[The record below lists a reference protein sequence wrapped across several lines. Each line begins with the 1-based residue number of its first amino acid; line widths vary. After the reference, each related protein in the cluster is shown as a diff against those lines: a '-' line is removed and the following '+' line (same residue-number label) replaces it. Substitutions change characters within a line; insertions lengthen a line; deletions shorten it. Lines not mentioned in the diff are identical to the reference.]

1 MQQLTVFGP
10 VTDATAD
17 QVRAQ
22 LAALDRSLPV
32 LVTLNSDGGG
42 VQAGV
47 AIYNELLGWPGGV
60 TTEVRGWA
68 LSIASLIFMAGST
81 RRVHATSLVMVHAPH
96 VGTSGNAAE
105 LRQTAD
111 VLDTVAATMR
121 AAYRR
126 TGQKDQVIDTWLSGQ
141 QDHWFTAEEA
151 IAAGLATELVAIDE
165 STTEFANA
173 MASAVH
179 IPHHIASRIATM
191 TTPAALPTVPTR
203 AAIEAAAVQAEAKR
217 RADIRAIGEPFARH
231 QGMPEFLAALENDT
245 TVTAAQAGQRILA
258 QLGRG
263 VEPVAGGARVYTGT
277 DERRAEFMSAAT
289 DVLLMRSGIKVAEP
303 HPAARDIQ
311 RMGIVAM
318 AESILSMG
326 GADLR
331 DRSAAGVIQAAFSTD
346 DFPSLLGN
354 TANKALAL
362 GYETAPVGHTLF
374 TGERDVRDF
383 KANTLINLS
392 EAPALDDVP
401 ELGEY
406 RAGAMQDSA
415 TTFQLATSGKIIE
428 ISRQALI
435 NDDLGAL
442 TSVPAAMGMAARRM
456 EADKV
461 FAMLVDNP
469 EMRDGV
475 PLFHA
480 DHGNL
485 STAAA
490 LSLSSLGLARAA
502 MRKQKGIAGQ
512 GYLDPQPRYLIVP
525 VALETLAEQL
535 IASIVDPSKGND
547 TPNLQF
553 IRNLTLVADPRLD
566 ASSAT
571 AWYLAASPNQIDG
584 ILRVY
589 LDGQRQPTIIENT
602 EFKRDV
608 YGYKVRHDFGVGV
621 IDHRALHKNPGA

>member
-1 MQQLTVFGP
+1 MQQTLNIYGP
-10 VTDATAD
+10 ITQASAD
-17 QVRAQ
+17 QV
-22 LAALDRSLPV
+22 LAELSAKDRSQPL
-32 LVTLNSDGGG
+32 LVKINSDGGS

-47 AIYNELLGWPGGV
+47 AIYSALLGWPGGL
-60 TTEVRGWA
+60 TTEVTGWA
-68 LSIASLIFMAGST
+68 LSVASTILMAGAV
-81 RRVHATSLVMVHAPH
+81 RRIHGTSLVMVHAPWT
-96 VGTSGNAAE
+96 GTNGNAKV
-105 LRQTAD
+105 LRETAD
-111 VLDTVAATMR
+111 LLDRVAETLK

-126 TGQKDQVIDTWLSGQ
+126 TGQKDSAIGQWLAGE
-141 QDHWFTAEEA
+141 DHWFTADEA
-151 IAAGLATELVAIDE
+151 IAAGLATELVTIDE
-165 STTEFANA
+165 SAPEFANA
-173 MASAVH
+173 MACAIH
-179 IPHHIASRIATM
+179 IPHHIVSRINTMQTAT
-191 TTPAALPTVPTR
+191 PTVPTR
-203 AAIEAAAVQAEAKR
+203 AAIEAAAVQAESKR
-217 RADIRAIGEPFARH
+217 RADIRAMGEPFAQY
-231 QGMPEFLAALENDT
+231 QGMPEFVATLENDT

-263 VEPVAGGARVYTGT
+263 VEPVAGGANPRLPGENRLT
-277 DERRAEFMSAAT
+277 DFKAAAT
-289 DVLLMRSGIKVAEP
+289 DVLLMRAGIKVPDP

-311 RMGIVAM
+311 RMGIVAI
-318 AESILSMG
+318 AESILSMT

-331 DRSAAGVIQAAFSTD
+331 DRSSAGVIQAAFGTD

-406 RAGAMQDSA
+406 KSGAMQDSA
-415 TTFQLATSGKIIE
+415 TTFQLVTSGKIIE

-442 TSVPAAMGMAARRM
+442 TSVPSAMGMAARRM

-461 FAMLVDNP
+461 FAMLTGNP
-469 EMRDGV
+469 NMRDGV

-480 DHGNL
+480 SHNNL
-485 STAAA
+485 SAGAA
-490 LSLSSLGLARAA
+490 LSLASLGLARAA

-571 AWYLAASPNQIDG
+571 AWYLAASPKQIDG
-584 ILRVY
+584 VLRVY

>member
-1 MQQLTVFGP
+1 MQTLTIFGPISEATSTQVLADLATLDRNQPLTV
-10 VTDATAD
+10 
-17 QVRAQ
+17 QI
-22 LAALDRSLPV
+22 
-32 LVTLNSDGGG
+32 NSDGGS

-47 AIYNELLGWPGGV
+47 AIFSALLGWPGGL
-60 TTEVRGWA
+60 TTEVSGWA
-68 LSIASLIFMAGST
+68 LSVASVILMAGNV
-81 RRVHATSLVMVHAPH
+81 RRVHPTGLVMVHAPWTD
-96 VGTSGNAAE
+96 GTSGNAKN
-105 LRQTAD
+105 LRETAD
-111 VLDTVAATMR
+111 LLDRVAETLK

-126 TGQKDQVIDTWLSGQ
+126 TGQSEALIAKWLDGS
-141 QDHWFTAEEA
+141 DHWFTADEA
-151 IAAGLATELVAIDE
+151 LTAGLATELV
-165 STTEFANA
+165 STEQTAPEFANA
-173 MASAVH
+173 MASAIRIPNH
-179 IPHHIASRIATM
+179 IVSRINAM
-191 TTPAALPTVPTR
+191 TTTTVPTR

-217 RADIRAIGEPFARH
+217 RADIRAMGQPFMTH
-231 QGMPEFLAALENDT
+231 EGMSAFVAALEADT

-263 VEPVAGGARVYTGT
+263 VEPIAGGARPQMPGESRLT
-277 DERRAEFMSAAT
+277 EFKAAAT
-289 DVLLMRSGIKVAEP
+289 DVLLMRAGIKVAEP
-303 HPAARDIQ
+303 HPAARDLQ

-318 AESILSMG
+318 AESILSMS

-331 DRSAAGVIQAAFSTD
+331 DRSSAGLIQAAFATD
-346 DFPSLLGN
+346 DFPALLGN

-383 KANTLINLS
+383 KPQTLINLS

-406 RAGAMQDSA
+406 KSGNMQDSA
-415 TTFQLATSGKIIE
+415 TTFQLVTSGKIIE

-442 TSVPAAMGMAARRM
+442 TSVPSAMGMAARRM

-461 FAMLVDNP
+461 FSVLTTNP
-469 EMRDGV
+469 DMRDGV

-485 STAAA
+485 SAGAA
-490 LSLSSLGLARAA
+490 LSLQSLALARAA
-502 MRKQKGIAGQ
+502 MRKQKGIAGL
-512 GYLDPQPRYLIVP
+512 GYLDPQPRFLIVP

-553 IRNLTLVADPRLD
+553 IRSLTLVADPRLD
-566 ASSAT
+566 AVSDK
-571 AWYLAASPNQIDG
+571 AWYLAAGPNQIDG

>member
-1 MQQLTVFGP
+1 MQTLTIFGPISEATSTQVLADLATLDRNQPLTV
-10 VTDATAD
+10 
-17 QVRAQ
+17 QI
-22 LAALDRSLPV
+22 
-32 LVTLNSDGGG
+32 NSDGGS

-47 AIYNELLGWPGGV
+47 AIFSALLGWPGGL
-60 TTEVRGWA
+60 TTEVSGWA
-68 LSIASLIFMAGST
+68 LSVASVILMAGSV
-81 RRVHATSLVMVHAPH
+81 RRVHATGLVMVHAPWT
-96 VGTSGNAAE
+96 GGASGNAKTLRNAADLLDRVAE
-105 LRQTAD
+105 TLK
-111 VLDTVAATMR
+111 

-126 TGQKDQVIDTWLSGQ
+126 TGQSEAVIAGWLDGT
-141 QDHWFTAEEA
+141 DHWFTADEA
-151 IAAGLATELVAIDE
+151 LSAGLVTEVATAEETAP
-165 STTEFANA
+165 EFANA
-173 MASAVH
+173 MASAIRIPLH
-179 IPHHIASRIATM
+179 IVSRINAM
-191 TTPAALPTVPTR
+191 TTPTAPTR
-203 AAIEAAAVQAEAKR
+203 AAIEAAAVQAEAQR
-217 RADIRAIGEPFARH
+217 RSGIRLMGQPFMSYE
-231 QGMPEFLAALENDT
+231 GMPSFLAALEDDT
-245 TVTAAQAGQRILA
+245 TVTPAQAGQRILA

-263 VEPVAGGARVYTGT
+263 AEPIAGGARPYLPGENRLT
-277 DERRAEFMSAAT
+277 EFKAAAT
-289 DVLLMRSGIKVAEP
+289 DVLLMRAGIKVADP
-303 HPAARDIQ
+303 HPATRDLQ

-318 AESILSMG
+318 AESILSMS

-331 DRSAAGVIQAAFSTD
+331 DRSSAGVIQAAFATD
-346 DFPSLLGN
+346 DFPALLGN

-383 KANTLINLS
+383 KPQTLINLS
-392 EAPALDDVP
+392 EAPDLDDVP

-406 RAGAMQDSA
+406 KSGTMRDSA
-415 TTFQLATSGKIIE
+415 TTFQLSTSGKILE

-461 FAMLVDNP
+461 FAMLTANP
-469 EMRDGV
+469 NMRDGV

-485 STAAA
+485 SAVAA
-490 LSLSSLGLARAA
+490 LSLQSLALARAA
-502 MRKQKGIAGQ
+502 MRKQKGINGL
-512 GYLDPQPRYLIVP
+512 GYLDPQPRFLIVP

-553 IRNLTLVADPRLD
+553 IRNLTLVSDPRLD
-566 ASSAT
+566 AVSDK

-589 LDGQRQPTIIENT
+589 LDGQRQPTIIENA

-621 IDHRALHKNPGA
+621 IDHRALHMNPGA

>member
-1 MQQLTVFGP
+1 MQTLTIFGPISEATSTQVLADLATLDRNQPLTV
-10 VTDATAD
+10 
-17 QVRAQ
+17 QI
-22 LAALDRSLPV
+22 
-32 LVTLNSDGGG
+32 NSDGGS

-47 AIYNELLGWPGGV
+47 AIFSALLGWPGGL
-60 TTEVRGWA
+60 TTEVSGWA
-68 LSIASLIFMAGST
+68 LSVASVILMAGNV
-81 RRVHATSLVMVHAPH
+81 RRLHPTGLVMVHAPWT
-96 VGTSGNAAE
+96 GGASGNAKT
-105 LRQTAD
+105 LRETAD
-111 VLDTVAATMR
+111 LLDRVAETLK

-126 TGQKDQVIDTWLSGQ
+126 SGQ
-141 QDHWFTAEEA
+141 SAAVIAGWLDGSDHWFTADEA
-151 IAAGLATELVAIDE
+151 LAAGLVTEVATAEETAP
-165 STTEFANA
+165 EFANA
-173 MASAVH
+173 MASAIRIPFH
-179 IPHHIASRIATM
+179 IVSRINAMNT
-191 TTPAALPTVPTR
+191 PTVPTR

-217 RADIRAIGEPFARH
+217 RADIRTMGQPFMAH
-231 QGMPEFLAALENDT
+231 EGMAAFVASLEADT
-245 TVTAAQAGQRILA
+245 SMTAAQAGQRILA
-258 QLGRG
+258 QLARG
-263 VEPVAGGARVYTGT
+263 AEPVAGGARPQLPGENRLT
-277 DERRAEFMSAAT
+277 EFKAAAT
-289 DVLLMRSGIKVAEP
+289 DVLLMRAGIKVAEP
-303 HPAARDIQ
+303 HPAARDLQ

-318 AESILSMG
+318 AECLLSMS

-331 DRSAAGVIQAAFSTD
+331 DRSSAGVIQAAFSTD
-346 DFPSLLGN
+346 DFPALLGN

-383 KANTLINLS
+383 KPATLVNLA

-401 ELGEY
+401 EMGEY
-406 RAGAMQDSA
+406 KSGKMQDSA
-415 TTFQLATSGKIIE
+415 TTFQLVTSGKIIE

-461 FAMLVDNP
+461 FAMLTGNP
-469 EMRDGV
+469 DMRDGV

-485 STAAA
+485 SEGAVLTNR
-490 LSLSSLGLARAA
+490 SLAIARAA
-502 MRKQKGIAGQ
+502 MRRQKGIAGL
-512 GYLDPQPRYLIVP
+512 GYLDPQPKFLIVP
-525 VALETLAEQL
+525 VRMETQAEQL
-535 IASIVDPSKGND
+535 IASMVDPESSNN

-553 IRNLTLVADPRLD
+553 IRSLILVADPRLD
-566 ASSAT
+566 EVSET
-571 AWYLAASPNQIDG
+571 AWYLAAGPSQIDG

-602 EFKRDV
+602 EFRRDV

>member
-1 MQQLTVFGP
+1 MQTLNIYGP
-10 VTDATAD
+10 ITQASAD
-17 QVRAQ
+17 QV
-22 LAALDRSLPV
+22 LAELASLDRSQPL
-32 LVTLNSDGGG
+32 LVKLNSDGGS

-47 AIYNELLGWPGGV
+47 AIYSALLGWPGGL
-60 TTEVRGWA
+60 TTEVMGWA
-68 LSIASLIFMAGST
+68 LSVASTIFMAGAA
-81 RRVHATSLVMVHAPH
+81 RRIHGTSLVMVHAPWT
-96 VGTSGNAAE
+96 GTSGNAKE
-105 LRQTAD
+105 LRETANL
-111 VLDTVAATMR
+111 LDRVAETLK

-126 TGQKDQVIDTWLSGQ
+126 TGQKDSAVGAWLAGE
-141 QDHWFTAEEA
+141 DHWFTADEA
-151 IAAGLATELVAIDE
+151 IAAGLATELVAVDE
-165 STTEFANA
+165 SAPEFANA
-173 MASAVH
+173 MASAIH

-191 TTPAALPTVPTR
+191 TTTPTDPTR

-217 RADIRAIGEPFARH
+217 RADIRTMGEPFAQY
-231 QGMPEFLAALENDT
+231 QGMPEFVAALENDT

-263 VEPVAGGARVYTGT
+263 VEPIAGGARIYTGP
-277 DERRAEFMSAAT
+277 DERRSDFMAAAT

-303 HPAARDIQ
+303 HPGARDIQ

-331 DRSAAGVIQAAFSTD
+331 DRSSAGVIQAAFSTD
-346 DFPSLLGN
+346 DFPALLGN

-392 EAPALDDVP
+392 EAPALDEVP

-406 RAGAMQDSA
+406 KSGAMQDSA
-415 TTFQLATSGKIIE
+415 TTFQLVTNGKIIE

-461 FAMLVDNP
+461 FAMLTDNP
-469 EMRDGV
+469 NMRDGV

-485 STAAA
+485 SAAAA

-553 IRNLTLVADPRLD
+553 IRKLTLVADPRLD